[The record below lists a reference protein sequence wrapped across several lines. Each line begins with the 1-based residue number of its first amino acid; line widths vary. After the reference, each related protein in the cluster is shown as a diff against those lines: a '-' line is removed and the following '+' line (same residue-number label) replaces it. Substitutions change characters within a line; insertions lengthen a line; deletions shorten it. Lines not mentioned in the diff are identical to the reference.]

1 MLAGAICVFAGGA
14 GNVDSMLECREEGRL
29 WSRGVVDQMFFLVSV
44 GEIESV
50 RLSTAGACALNL
62 V

>member
-1 MLAGAICVFAGGA
+1 MLAGVICELTEGD
-14 GNVDSMLECREEGRL
+14 GNVGSMLECREEVKL
-29 WSRGVVDQMFFLVSV
+29 WSRDVVDQMFFLVSA

-50 RLSTAGACALNL
+50 RLSTAGAVALNL